1 MRIRAI
7 EITRPQ
13 LGWSCQVWFT
23 EFSKNKFSAEEFST
37 IPNCR
42 KWMLLSLWDAL
53 RQAKQLSAQIRSE
66 AVSHRKEGGWFLW
79 WLFPMLMLM
88 SIPASAQVVPLHVVG
103 DGFTG
108 DGTAV
113 CVGRTNE
120 GFGLYLTAKHNF
132 RDAMSASITLD
143 GQSFAVRR
151 MREHQNADVA
161 CFESQPAAFFE
172 LADVEPVGESVT
184 IPGYGPTF
192 NGRETAKYNGK
203 LRGDGIIDGDG
214 GLHSIPGDSGAPVLD
229 SRRRVCGIVFGYQET
244 AFRSDNADRHFPTRY
259 TGLRECRELLT
270 QRYSCGPSGCK
281 IWIRQEYRQPVGILG
296 LPYGPPRVVN
306 VAEPVPRVFVPEDQV
321 APTPKPDPISTQG
334 PPGRDG
340 KDGRSV
346 TPQEVESIV
355 SAWLD
360 SNRDELAKAAV
371 DLSGL
376 ESRVSALE
384 KRPFTLILAEDGK
397 EVDREVYPGGSPVV
411 LDIRRIRGK

>member
-1 MRIRAI
+1 VGVLGMRIVPAI
-7 EITRPQ
+7 
-13 LGWSCQVWFT
+13 
-23 EFSKNKFSAEEFST
+23 
-37 IPNCR
+37 
-42 KWMLLSLWDAL
+42 LLTAL
-53 RQAKQLSAQIRSE
+53 AISVCFQQWTVVACIGLVCMLSAGLYVFQGEDYPRHITD
-66 AVSHRKEGGWFLW
+66 VTPDYPGGVMGFVFVLAFVVA
-79 WLFPMLMLM
+79 LVTATL
-88 SIPASAQVVPLHVVG
+88 SASAQVVPLHIVG

-108 DGTAV
+108 NGTAV
-113 CVGRTNE
+113 CIGRTNE

-132 RDAMSASITLD
+132 RDASSASVIVD
-143 GQSFAVRR
+143 GRSYAVRR
-151 MREHQNADVA
+151 MREHQAADVA

-172 LADVEPVGESVT
+172 LADTEPVGEEVT

-192 NGRETAKYNGK
+192 NGRETAKFSGR
-203 LRGDGIIDGDG
+203 LQGDGRIDGEG
-214 GLHSIPGDSGAPVLD
+214 GLHSIPGDSGAPVLT
-229 SRRRVCGIVFGYQET
+229 SGLKVCGIVFGYQET
-244 AFRSDNADRHFPTRY
+244 AFRSDNADRRFPTRY
-259 TGLRECRELLT
+259 TGLRECREVLA
-270 QRYSCGPSGCK
+270 QRYSCGPGGCK

-321 APTPKPDPISTQG
+321 AAPQPKPDPISTQG

-346 TPQEVESIV
+346 TPAEVESIV

-376 ESRVSALE
+376 ERRVSDLE

-411 LDIRRIRGK
+411 IDVRRFKK

>member
-1 MRIRAI
+1 MRIIPAI
-7 EITRPQ
+7 ALTALAVSIYLQAWPVAFFV
-13 LGWSCQVWFT
+13 SCFC
-23 EFSKNKFSAEEFST
+23 
-37 IPNCR
+37 I
-42 KWMLLSLWDAL
+42 
-53 RQAKQLSAQIRSE
+53 LSATLHHFQGADLPWHRTD
-66 AVSHRKEGGWFLW
+66 VSPDYPGGVMGFLW
-79 WLFPMLMLM
+79 CLGIILAALIAVEM
-88 SIPASAQVVPLHVVG
+88 SAHAQVVPLHVIG

-113 CVGRTNE
+113 CIGRTNE

-132 RDAMSASITLD
+132 RDATSASITLG

-151 MREHQNADVA
+151 MREHSTADVA

-172 LADVEPVGESVT
+172 LAETEPVGEEVT

-192 NGRETAKYNGK
+192 NGRETAKFSGTI
-203 LRGDGIIDGDG
+203 RSDGVIDGEG

-244 AFRSDNADRHFPTRY
+244 AFRSDNADRRFPTRY

-270 QRYSCGPSGCK
+270 QRYSCGPGGCK

-321 APTPKPDPISTQG
+321 AAPQPKPDPISTQG

-346 TPQEVESIV
+346 TPAEVESIV

-376 ESRVSALE
+376 ERRVSDLE

-397 EVDREVYPGGSPVV
+397 EVDREVYAPGQPVV
-411 LDIRRIRGK
+411 LDVRRFKK

>member
-1 MRIRAI
+1 M
-7 EITRPQ
+7 
-13 LGWSCQVWFT
+13 G
-23 EFSKNKFSAEEFST
+23 
-37 IPNCR
+37 
-42 KWMLLSLWDAL
+42 
-53 RQAKQLSAQIRSE
+53 
-66 AVSHRKEGGWFLW
+66 FLW
-79 WLFPMLMLM
+79 CLGIILAALIAVEM
-88 SIPASAQVVPLHVVG
+88 SAHAQVVPLHVIG

-113 CVGRTNE
+113 CIGRTNE

-132 RDAMSASITLD
+132 RDALSASIDVD
-143 GQSFAVRR
+143 GQHYAVKRVN
-151 MREHQNADVA
+151 EHPSADVA
-161 CFESQPAAFFE
+161 CFESQPILIYE
-172 LADVEPVGESVT
+172 LADDEAIGHPVR
-184 IPGYGPTF
+184 IPGYGPRY
-192 NGRETAKYNGK
+192 NGRKESSFGGVITETG
-203 LRGDGIIDGDG
+203 LISGDRGFHPIK
-214 GLHSIPGDSGAPVLD
+214 GDSGAPVLTPD
-229 SRRRVCGIVFGYQET
+229 RKVCGIVTGYFET

-259 TGLRECRELLT
+259 AQLVHCREVLT
-270 QRYSCGPSGCK
+270 QQYRCGPGGCK

-321 APTPKPDPISTQG
+321 AAPQPKPDPISTQG

-346 TPQEVESIV
+346 TPAEVESIV

-376 ESRVSALE
+376 ERRVSDLE

-397 EVDREVYPGGSPVV
+397 EVDREVYPGGAPVV
-411 LDIRRIRGK
+411 LDVRRFKK

>member
-1 MRIRAI
+1 VGV
-7 EITRPQ
+7 
-13 LGWSCQVWFT
+13 LGMSAMSEMPEACKQCGSSLCTCV
-23 EFSKNKFSAEEFST
+23 KNGGT
-37 IPNCR
+37 T
-42 KWMLLSLWDAL
+42 LLSVVLAL
-53 RQAKQLSAQIRSE
+53 
-66 AVSHRKEGGWFLW
+66 
-79 WLFPMLMLM
+79 LFC
-88 SIPASAQVVPLHVVG
+88 SVASAQVVPLHIVG
-103 DGFTG
+103 DGFSG

-113 CVGRTNE
+113 CIGRTNE

-132 RDAMSASITLD
+132 RDALSASINVD
-143 GQSFAVRR
+143 GRSYAVRR
-151 MREHQNADVA
+151 MNEHSTADVA

-172 LADVEPVGESVT
+172 LAEAEPVGESVT

-192 NGRETAKYNGK
+192 NGRETAKFNGTI
-203 LRGDGIIDGDG
+203 RSDGVIDGEC

-244 AFRSDNADRHFPTRY
+244 AFRSDNADRRFPTRY

-270 QRYSCGPSGCK
+270 QRYSCGPGGCK
-281 IWIRQEYRQPVGILG
+281 IWIRQEWRQPVGPLG
-296 LPYGPPRVVN
+296 IPYGPPRPVN

-321 APTPKPDPISTQG
+321 AAPQPKPDPISTQG

-376 ESRVSALE
+376 ERRVSDLE
-384 KRPFTLILAEDGK
+384 KRPFRLILSEDGMVIDD
-397 EVDREVYPGGSPVV
+397 ETYGPSEPVIIDV
-411 LDIRRIRGK
+411 RRFKK